1 MRMRSLP
8 VMAAAIALAWA
19 AAPPFAHA
27 EDLMEIFQLAR
38 RADPVV
44 AAADADRAAER
55 EGVVQARA
63 ALLPQLSVAAAL
75 AQTGNSGA
83 ATADAP
89 GRERS
94 REWSATLDQVLLDRA
109 RQVQVAAA
117 RARSGAR
124 EAGYQAAVQA
134 LCMRVAGAYFA
145 ALSAADTLANAQANE
160 EALRQQ
166 VEQSRRRYENGLS
179 AAVDVEQARAYHA
192 AAQADTLAA
201 RTVLDDAHAA
211 LAQLTGAEPGRLKP
225 LQDELPLA
233 APEPG
238 DPQHWVRL
246 ALERNPQLQ
255 AQAEGVTA
263 AERAVD
269 AARAAHWPTLSA
281 SLAVGR
287 DTRWPR
293 AADDTTGRTATTV
306 GLRLS
311 VPLFSGGAAQSLV
324 RQAGHV
330 RDSAASAQE
339 TQRRAI
345 TRATLDHYRK
355 VLAGIDR
362 IRAARTA
369 VDAARAAL
377 ASSRVGQQLGT
388 QSMTDL
394 LLAIQTLTAA
404 QGQHAAARYDLV
416 LNRLLLLQD
425 AGALGERDLA
435 AVNALLQ

>member
-1 MRMRSLP
+1 MPSLP
-8 VMAAAIALAWA
+8 FIAAVTLAWA
-19 AAPPFAHA
+19 VVLPPAHA

-38 RADPVV
+38 QADPVV

-55 EGVVQARA
+55 EGGVQARA

-75 AQTGNSGA
+75 EQTDNSGA
-83 ATADAP
+83 TTADAP

-94 REWSATLDQVLLDRA
+94 REWSATLEQVVLDRA
-109 RQVQVAAA
+109 RRAQVAVA

-124 EAGYQAAVQA
+124 EAAYQAAVQA

-160 EALRQQ
+160 EALQQQ
-166 VEQSRRRYENGLS
+166 VEQSRKRYENGLS

-192 AAQADTLAA
+192 AAQANTLEA
-201 RTVLDDAHAA
+201 RTLLDDAHAA
-211 LAQLTGAEPGRLKP
+211 LAQLTGVEPGRLKP

-233 APEPG
+233 APEPN
-238 DPQHWVRL
+238 DPQHWVQL
-246 ALERNPQLQ
+246 ALERNPQLR
-255 AQAEGVTA
+255 AQAEDVTA

-287 DTRWPR
+287 DTRWPL
-293 AADDTTGRTATTV
+293 AADDTSGRTATTV

-339 TQRRAI
+339 AQRRAI
-345 TRATLDHYRK
+345 TRATRDHYRK
-355 VLAGIDR
+355 VLAGIER
-362 IRAARTA
+362 IRTARTA

-404 QGQHAAARYDLV
+404 QGQHASARYDLV
-416 LNRLLLLQD
+416 LNRLLLLQA

-435 AVNALLQ
+435 AVNALLE